1 MLLLDDVISYYV
13 KLYKKEDICPTLDE
27 IRATEFCDYR
37 LHKLIKQMKKKR
49 RAKMRAT
56 AKPSDHRSRERKK
69 AT

>member
-13 KLYKKEDICPTLDE
+13 KFYKKEDICPTLDE

-49 RAKMRAT
+49 RATMRAK
-56 AKPSDHRSRERKK
+56 ANPSSDYKHKDKK
-69 AT
+69 GG